1 MNEVD
6 LLTLQNMLKYW
17 LKFSPFKK
25 KWVEFFTSSTESS
38 EANENLTYHH
48 TFRMK
53 RNILLICLLG
63 ILFHWHFSVKKKKIV
78 RLRFSYSFVYV
89 DSTRFQLASSMKMKN
104 FCTTLF
110 ICILD
115 IYSAILL
122 AIVSNFV
129 SIFRY
134 IRMSFIHWHTQFRN
148 PDPECWKY
156 EIDFCIRILILVAWN
171 TNQQF

>member
-1 MNEVD
+1 MNEFD

-89 DSTRFQLASSMKMKN
+89 DSTRFQLASSMIMKN
-104 FCTTLF
+104 FCTYIGYIF
-110 ICILD
+110 SNPPCNSFQFCFYFSVHSD
-115 IYSAILL
+115 VIYSLTYPI
-122 AIVSNFV
+122 S
-129 SIFRY
+129 
-134 IRMSFIHWHTQFRN
+134 
-148 PDPECWKY
+148 
-156 EIDFCIRILILVAWN
+156 
-171 TNQQF
+171 

>member
-1 MNEVD
+1 MNEFD

-63 ILFHWHFSVKKKKIV
+63 ILFHWHFSVKKKIV

-89 DSTRFQLASSMKMKN
+89 DSTRFQLASSMIMKN

-148 PDPECWKY
+148 PDPACWKY
-156 EIDFCIRILILVAWN
+156 EIDFCIRTL
-171 TNQQF
+171 F

>member
-1 MNEVD
+1 MLKFQSCLNGIFTIKKKIPTAQINASSKLMNEFD

-63 ILFHWHFSVKKKKIV
+63 ILFHWHFSVKKKNSSSAVFLLIRV
-78 RLRFSYSFVYV
+78 RRLHTISIGFIDDNEEFLYDSFYMYIGYIFSNPPCNIFQFCFFFSVHSYV
-89 DSTRFQLASSMKMKN
+89 
-104 FCTTLF
+104 
-110 ICILD
+110 
-115 IYSAILL
+115 IYSLTYPI
-122 AIVSNFV
+122 S
-129 SIFRY
+129 
-134 IRMSFIHWHTQFRN
+134 
-148 PDPECWKY
+148 
-156 EIDFCIRILILVAWN
+156 
-171 TNQQF
+171 

>member
-1 MNEVD
+1 MNEFD

-89 DSTRFQLASSMKMKN
+89 DSTRFQLASSMIMKN

-156 EIDFCIRILILVAWN
+156 EIDFCIRTL
-171 TNQQF
+171 F